1 MRHFDTRDRSGNNL
15 GSQKGLTSVLKFPLF
30 HYEQC
35 VYFRLLAF
43 IFRRSLPTRLF
54 LPPIFLPPFRPPPF
68 LWYSETSFA
77 LLFVLALLPFFLPPK
92 PNLLSL
98 KFLLLLSLKFF
109 LKLSG
114 LLQKEMQNMYY
125 RWLGMISS
133 REGQYYCQYQYTRPW
148 TLGSDCSLSQDLQI
162 VCKSSLSSSF
172 PVCHASEWPKYF

>member
-1 MRHFDTRDRSGNNL
+1 MQKLNLIPKTRIFLCHFDTRDKSGNNL
-15 GSQKGLTSVLKFPLF
+15 GSQKGLTSVLRFPLF
-30 HYEQC
+30 HHEQC

-114 LLQKEMQNMYY
+114 LLQKEMQNM
-125 RWLGMISS
+125 
-133 REGQYYCQYQYTRPW
+133 
-148 TLGSDCSLSQDLQI
+148 
-162 VCKSSLSSSF
+162 
-172 PVCHASEWPKYF
+172 

>member
-1 MRHFDTRDRSGNNL
+1 
-15 GSQKGLTSVLKFPLF
+15 LF
-30 HYEQC
+30 HHEQG

-43 IFRRSLPTRLF
+43 IFLRSLPTRLF

-68 LWYSETSFA
+68 LLYSETSFA

-114 LLQKEMQNMYY
+114 LLQKEIYN
-125 RWLGMISS
+125 
-133 REGQYYCQYQYTRPW
+133 
-148 TLGSDCSLSQDLQI
+148 
-162 VCKSSLSSSF
+162 K
-172 PVCHASEWPKYF
+172 

>member
-1 MRHFDTRDRSGNNL
+1 MQKLNLIPKTRIFLCHFDTRDKSGNNL
-15 GSQKGLTSVLKFPLF
+15 GSQKGLTSLLRFPLF
-30 HYEQC
+30 HHEQC

-114 LLQKEMQNMYY
+114 LLQKEMQNM
-125 RWLGMISS
+125 
-133 REGQYYCQYQYTRPW
+133 
-148 TLGSDCSLSQDLQI
+148 
-162 VCKSSLSSSF
+162 
-172 PVCHASEWPKYF
+172 

>member
-1 MRHFDTRDRSGNNL
+1 MSHAKERFLKLEYFCAILTLGTNL
-15 GSQKGLTSVLKFPLF
+15 AITQVVKKGLTSVLRFPLF
-30 HYEQC
+30 HHEQC

-114 LLQKEMQNMYY
+114 LLQKEMQNM
-125 RWLGMISS
+125 
-133 REGQYYCQYQYTRPW
+133 
-148 TLGSDCSLSQDLQI
+148 
-162 VCKSSLSSSF
+162 
-172 PVCHASEWPKYF
+172 